1 MLGCKKH
8 TNNIVFV
15 CFFFTKKTNKAIR
28 QKSGC
33 ASFTADKSGFLKQ
46 KDN

>member
-8 TNNIVFV
+8 TNNIVF
-15 CFFFTKKTNKAIR
+15 FFLKKKKTNKAIR

>member
-8 TNNIVFV
+8 TNNIVF
-15 CFFFTKKTNKAIR
+15 FFLKKKKTSKAIR